1 MISLTHIH
9 IMMLLSA
16 MVNPI
21 AVIALVLTFL
31 YIAANKEHLIR
42 THLFLDAYS
51 QHFARYFV
59 RNFCSD

>member
-42 THLFLDAYS
+42 IH
-51 QHFARYFV
+51 
-59 RNFCSD
+59 